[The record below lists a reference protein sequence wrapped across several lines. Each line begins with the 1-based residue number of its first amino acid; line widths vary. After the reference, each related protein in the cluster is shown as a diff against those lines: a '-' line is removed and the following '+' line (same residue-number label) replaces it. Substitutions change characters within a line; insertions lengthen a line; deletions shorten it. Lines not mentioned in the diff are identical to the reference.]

1 MRQFHLFSS
10 QKIGCGMYLVTENY
24 LPGHRCLIGVI
35 EGSERVLVIDA
46 GLGLGGNL
54 RKYIESIVGN
64 EKPMIC
70 ICTHGHTDCLGS
82 VALFDEVYMR
92 RVDIEA
98 NPESFDTD
106 FCMMQLG
113 MWTNHCAGL
122 EENAR
127 LHMSDSSTA
136 DFKDLNDAD
145 RFDLGGVCAEIIC
158 VPGHTPGSVAVRIL
172 KEGHTPVT
180 FCGDAFS
187 AELNHLHRLNGDA
200 IRAYA
205 KSIRRLVSFI
215 GEDEPVY
222 SARSPMQISRQVGL
236 DVAHA
241 CEEVAAGLIETDA
254 PFDFGFKKPE
264 NGKSPDIRLHLTNN
278 NFIVYNAD
286 IL

>member
-1 MRQFHLFSS
+1 MRQFHLFCN

-35 EGSERVLVIDA
+35 EGSERILVIDA

-54 RKYIESIVGN
+54 RTYIDSIVGT

-70 ICTHGHTDCLGS
+70 ICTHGHTDCLGG

-92 RVDIEA
+92 RVDIKA

-113 MWTNHCAGL
+113 MWTNHCPDL
-122 EENAR
+122 EENAK
-127 LHMSDSSTA
+127 LHMTDNSTV
-136 DFKDLNDAD
+136 DFKDLNDGD

-158 VPGHTPGSVAVRIL
+158 VPGHTPGSIAVHIS
-172 KEGHTPVT
+172 KEGHSPVT

-187 AELNHLHRLNGDA
+187 AELNHLHRLSGA
-200 IRAYA
+200 
-205 KSIRRLVSFI
+205 SIREYAQSVRHLVSFL
-215 GEDEPVY
+215 GENEAVF

-236 DVAHA
+236 DIAQA
-241 CEEVAAGLIETDA
+241 CEEVAAGQIETDA

-264 NGKSPDIRLHLTNN
+264 GEKGPDIRLHLVNN
-278 NFIVYNAD
+278 HFIVYNAD
-286 IL
+286 LL